1 MTAVNQRRLVPK
13 EWAGEPWRAYA
24 EGMRVLVTGISGYVG
39 PLLAQRL
46 TAAGH
51 EVRGLARRPE
61 RVEGPWPVAAVDLSD
76 GAGLP
81 EALAGVDA
89 AYYLVHSMEGTVD
102 FAATEQ
108 AAARR
113 FAAAAAEAGVR
124 RIIYMSVLVPER
136 KAPSAHVRSRVAVEQ
151 ILAATGVPTISL
163 RASIVIGAQSRSFG
177 FLLRLVER
185 APLLPMPPWRTHR
198 TAPIDERDLID
209 QLTRALDVPL
219 AQPLSV
225 VDAVG
230 PQVITYQ
237 ELIEAILD
245 VLMLSRPT
253 VPLPVAWTALAAPVA
268 AAIAGE
274 DLGLVSPLMQS
285 LTSDLVAREATAQD
299 VDLGRARR
307 GVTAAIEHA
316 LRDRE
321 QASQDEEERREGRR

>member
-1 MTAVNQRRLVPK
+1 
-13 EWAGEPWRAYA
+13 
-24 EGMRVLVTGISGYVG
+24 MRVLVTGISGYVG
-39 PLLAQRL
+39 PLVAERL
-46 TAAGH
+46 TRAGH
-51 EVRGLARRPE
+51 EVRGLARNPD
-61 RVEGPWPVAAVDLSD
+61 RVRGPWEVAAVDLSD
-76 GAGLP
+76 GAGLA
-81 EALAGVDA
+81 EALDGVDA

-102 FAATEQ
+102 FAAAEQ

-113 FAAAAAEAGVR
+113 FATAAAAAGVQ
-124 RIIYMSVLVPER
+124 RIIYMSVLVPEG

-151 ILAATGVPTISL
+151 ILASTGVPTVSL

-185 APLLPMPPWRTHR
+185 APFLPLPPWRTHR

-209 QLTRALDVPL
+209 QLLRALT
-219 AQPLSV
+219 APLSRPLSI

-230 PQVITYQ
+230 PQVVTYRD
-237 ELIEAILD
+237 LIESIRD
-245 VLMLSRPT
+245 VMMLSRPSL
-253 VPLPVAWTALAAPVA
+253 PLPVAWTPLAAPVA

-285 LTSDLVAREATAQD
+285 LTSDLVGRSAQHQD

-321 QASQDEEERREGRR
+321 VAVDDEEDGR